1 MLRNIA
7 LLLQYKGSA
16 YHGWQRQQNALTVQE
31 TLEAVAKK
39 VCGLTGTITGCGR
52 TDAGV
57 HARAYVCNFFS
68 ETKIPDEKLAFALNY
83 SLPDDICVLGAATVD
98 MHFHA
103 RYSVVKKRYQY
114 KILNTPN
121 GDVLQKDLAWH
132 CRTPLDLERMRFGAQ
147 AILGEHDFRAFCASG
162 AQTKDFVRTVYS
174 LDITKQDGIVT
185 IDVCGNGF
193 LYNMVRII
201 AGTLVYVGTGRIEP
215 EAVGAVIASCD
226 RRRAGITAPPHG
238 LYMARVYY
246 EPEIEWK

>member
-1 MLRNIA
+1 
-7 LLLQYKGSA
+7 
-16 YHGWQRQQNALTVQE
+16 
-31 TLEAVAKK
+31 
-39 VCGLTGTITGCGR
+39 
-52 TDAGV
+52 
-57 HARAYVCNFFS
+57 
-68 ETKIPDEKLAFALNY
+68 
-83 SLPDDICVLGAATVD
+83 
-98 MHFHA
+98 
-103 RYSVVKKRYQY
+103 
-114 KILNTPN
+114 
-121 GDVLQKDLAWH
+121 
-132 CRTPLDLERMRFGAQ
+132 MRHGAQ